1 MNPDT
6 LVVAIMPGC
15 VVTMLSHGVSCKGII
30 WECTFNHR
38 GNIPAKVAAVHRI
51 AQQVGKLANWQ
62 LHNIVFLF
70 SLLCSEVDCALSL
83 CDQLLNNFELQFFWQ
98 RKHFAEAFCF
108 SPLCTV
114 QVTVQV
120 DEIFWFALLR
130 IGKVQSFVKII
141 FLNSVGN
148 RRHWWII

>member
-6 LVVAIMPGC
+6 LVVAIMPGR
-15 VVTMLSHGVSCKGII
+15 VVTMLSHGVSCKGMI

-70 SLLCSEVDCALSL
+70 SLLCSEVDRALSL
-83 CDQLLNNFELQFFWQ
+83 CDQLLNILWNAVFLAKTTFYWSVLL
-98 RKHFAEAFCF
+98 F
-108 SPLCTV
+108 STV
-114 QVTVQV
+114 HCPSYI